1 MTHAANV
8 INVASP
14 SGNVRRHAIFVLPFQ
29 TRFRRLN
36 YSNNYLSRLLSGYV
50 CLETQTR
57 AELHFCSTSMIFHL
71 VRLIMETLIRVPR
84 GDSDPIIKTYS
95 ACRAV
100 SSLAGSRE
108 GLENLFSSRGGWGVA
123 ACLAPLGAAAPRAL
137 MEHRE
142 DQGGPE
148 CSPWPSC
155 LQSAGRSFEIL
166 CPIPLKM

>member
-8 INVASP
+8 INVSGP
-14 SGNVRRHAIFVLPFQ
+14 SGNVRRHFIFVLPFQ

-84 GDSDPIIKTYS
+84 GDSDLIIKTYS

-100 SSLAGSRE
+100 SSLGGSRE